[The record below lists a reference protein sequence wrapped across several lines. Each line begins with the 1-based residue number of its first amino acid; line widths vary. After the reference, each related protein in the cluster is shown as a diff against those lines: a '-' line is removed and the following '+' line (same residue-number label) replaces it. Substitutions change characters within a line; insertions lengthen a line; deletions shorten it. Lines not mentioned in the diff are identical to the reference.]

1 MGIVSLVFVG
11 IAPGVGGWGNVGR
24 VSSIGSNVS
33 SNGNGDDA
41 WFSPMLQR
49 RRRPSGEQWFCKV
62 AI

>member
-41 WFSPMLQR
+41 WFSPMLQ
-49 RRRPSGEQWFCKV
+49 
-62 AI
+62 